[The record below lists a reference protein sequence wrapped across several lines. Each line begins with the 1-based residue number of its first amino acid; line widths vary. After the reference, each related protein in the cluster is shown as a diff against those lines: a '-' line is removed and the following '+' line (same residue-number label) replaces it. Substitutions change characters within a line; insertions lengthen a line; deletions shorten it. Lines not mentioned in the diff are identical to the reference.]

1 MSLTYGEL
9 ANEQKEIIKAAL
21 RGKIMITDSEGN
33 SHEIPAPKGVCD
45 QVILEVFDDV
55 VFQALDSMI
64 SGRALSN
71 VMSNHG
77 LKVGDYLMEYLN
89 EVMKENKKYKTYKP
103 EATNCDF

>member
-21 RGKIMITDSEGN
+21 RGKIIITDCKGMQ
-33 SHEIPAPKGVCD
+33 HEVSAPKEVCD
-45 QVILEVFDDV
+45 QVILEAFDDV
-55 VFQALDSMI
+55 VFQALDSMT

-71 VMSNHG
+71 VLANHG
-77 LKVGDYLMEYLN
+77 LGTSDYLMEYLQ
-89 EVMKENKKYKTYKP
+89 EVLKENKKYKTYKP